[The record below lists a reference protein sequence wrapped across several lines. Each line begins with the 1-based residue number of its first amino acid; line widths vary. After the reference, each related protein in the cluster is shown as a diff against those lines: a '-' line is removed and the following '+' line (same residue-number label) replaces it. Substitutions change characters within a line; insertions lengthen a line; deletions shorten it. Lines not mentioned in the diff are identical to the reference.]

1 MTYLAPPLN
10 APSENAPSE
19 NAPLRS
25 SNQRVATTAVAC
37 VLAALAVGTRN
48 LETTP
53 APPAAAHQDVADV
66 RIVDPAF
73 CRDQTWPYIDQRCL
87 KRVPPQQTASTQNDN
102 ASPPMNIAP
111 QTANMAPR
119 DVTQSASTAEQ
130 NAQSPITAA
139 ETAVQSPQPVPAE
152 SSVASPAQT
161 DLTKLS
167 STTPTAFIDDSPAI
181 KPAPKPYHAR
191 HHSGFFFGF
200 RF

>member
-1 MTYLAPPLN
+1 MAYLAPQLN
-10 APSENAPSE
+10 ASPE

-48 LETTP
+48 LQTTS
-53 APPAAAHQDVADV
+53 APSTAAAHQDVAEV

-87 KRVPPQQTASTQNDN
+87 KRVPPQQTTSTQGDI

-111 QTANMAPR
+111 QTANVPPR
-119 DVTQSASTAEQ
+119 DVTQSASTPER
-130 NAQSPITAA
+130 NAPSPIAAA
-139 ETAVQSPQPVPAE
+139 ETAPQSPQLVPAE
-152 SSVASPAQT
+152 SSVAGPTPTDPARVY
-161 DLTKLS
+161 
-167 STTPTAFIDDSPAI
+167 STTQTAFTDDGTAI
-181 KPAPKPYHAR
+181 KPAPKPHHAR